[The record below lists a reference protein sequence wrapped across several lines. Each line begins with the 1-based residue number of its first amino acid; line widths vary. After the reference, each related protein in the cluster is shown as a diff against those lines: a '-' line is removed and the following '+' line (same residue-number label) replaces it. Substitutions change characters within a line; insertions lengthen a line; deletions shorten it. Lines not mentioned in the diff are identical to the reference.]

1 MLLNNYSFLRV
12 QLLSRDWTE
21 RIGLT
26 LIVNVIGAGRKT
38 GKTYLVRELLQLLR
52 THGFRVSTI
61 KHIAEGSFDTE
72 NKDTW
77 LHLQAGAKQVAALSS
92 SELITIKCVA
102 SPSLHKAL
110 KTLSGNSDMILV
122 EGFKTSEFPKIL
134 VARNFHEVDELLR
147 KTHNII
153 AISGS
158 IVQEYPQQSSYQGIP
173 LHSPD
178 ALIPLLIQQL
188 HSQARALLPQLDCRR
203 CGFES
208 CDQMAQAIMNGD
220 ATIAQCNAL
229 SDQKVQLIVNGES
242 VNLSAFPAKYIFN
255 TVLGM
260 IMALHGTTTPNKVT
274 IELQVD

>member
-1 MLLNNYSFLRV
+1 M
-12 QLLSRDWTE
+12 QLLARDWTE
-21 RIGLT
+21 RIALT
-26 LIVNVIGAGRKT
+26 LIVNIIGAGRRT
-38 GKTYLVRELLQLLR
+38 GKTYLVQELLQLLQ

-77 LHLQAGAKQVAALSS
+77 LHLQAGAKQVTALSS
-92 SELITIKCVA
+92 SELITIKRVA
-102 SPSLHKAL
+102 SPSLHEAL
-110 KTLSGNSDMILV
+110 KTLSENNDMVLV
-122 EGFKTSEFPKIL
+122 EGFKTSKFPKIL

-147 KTHNII
+147 KTHNVI
-153 AISGS
+153 AISGP
-158 IVQEYPQQSSYQGIP
+158 IVQEHPQQSSYQSIP
-173 LHSPD
+173 LLRPD
-178 ALIPLLIQQL
+178 ALVPLLIQQL

-203 CGFES
+203 CGYDS

-242 VNLSAFPAKYIFN
+242 VNLSAFPAKYIYN